1 MPRGGSR
8 PGAGRPPTGARDRVL
23 GFRVKSAELEQ
34 AEAVRRKGETMSAM
48 ARTAWLNEVARREAL
63 ASEVKR
69 RERVTRQ
76 GGSDG

>member
-1 MPRGGSR
+1 MPRGGKR
-8 PGAGRPPTGARDRVL
+8 PGAGRPPTGARDKVL

-48 ARTAWLNEVARREAL
+48 ARTAWLNEIARREAL

-69 RERVTRQ
+69 RERVMK
-76 GGSDG
+76 GGE